1 MQLMS
6 SHSMSVT
13 FDKSVSSSIL
23 EAGFDYNPSANNT
36 ITVMFDQDGRDIYDI
51 LEDAGLGHLSDEVI
65 YTNYYADCL

>member
-1 MQLMS
+1 MELMS

-23 EAGFDYNPSANNT
+23 EAGFDYNPASNNT

-51 LEDAGLGHLSDEVI
+51 LEDAGLGHLADEVI